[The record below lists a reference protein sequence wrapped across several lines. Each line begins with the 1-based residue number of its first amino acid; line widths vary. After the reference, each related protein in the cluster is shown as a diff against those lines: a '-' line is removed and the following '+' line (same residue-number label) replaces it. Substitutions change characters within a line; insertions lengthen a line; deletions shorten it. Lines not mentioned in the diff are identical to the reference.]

1 MAKTLSNAQHQSLL
15 LILGVLSELSTSET
29 RPTQKAA
36 LSYCTAN
43 LLDIVAPPKPPTPPA
58 SQAAPPAAPVLTI
71 TEVDGPT
78 PPIRAHAHDAAVK
91 AAATRKANK
100 TKAAGTGERIGAN
113 TKAPAWSDGP
123 APTTDFTADSGA
135 GDS

>member
-1 MAKTLSNAQHQSLL
+1 MAKTLSNVQHQSLL

-43 LLDIVAPPKPPTPPA
+43 LLDIVAPPKAPA
-58 SQAAPPAAPVLTI
+58 PAVNQAAPPAAPVLTI

-91 AAATRKANK
+91 AAPTRKANK
-100 TKAAGTGERIGAN
+100 QKSAATGEKIGAD
-113 TKAPAWSDGP
+113 TKAPETSDEP
-123 APTTDFTADSGA
+123 AVTE
-135 GDS
+135 

>member
-15 LILGVLSELSTSET
+15 LILGVLSELTTSET

-78 PPIRAHAHDAAVK
+78 PPIRAHSHDAAVK

-100 TKAAGTGERIGAN
+100 AKAADTATTDDATGD
-113 TKAPAWSDGP
+113 APAASGE
-123 APTTDFTADSGA
+123 TAA
-135 GDS
+135 AE

>member
-15 LILGVLSELSTSET
+15 LILGVLTELSTSET

-58 SQAAPPAAPVLTI
+58 NQATPPAAPVLTI

-78 PPIRAHAHDAAVK
+78 PPIRAHSHDAAVK

-100 TKAAGTGERIGAN
+100 AKAAGTAEKIGAD
-113 TKAPAWSDGP
+113 TKAPEPSDEP
-123 APTTDFTADSGA
+123 AVTE
-135 GDS
+135 

>member
-15 LILGVLSELSTSET
+15 LILGVLTELSTSET

-58 SQAAPPAAPVLTI
+58 SQAPPPAAPVLTI

-78 PPIRAHAHDAAVK
+78 PPIRAHSHDAAVK

-100 TKAAGTGERIGAN
+100 AKAAGTAEKIGAD
-113 TKAPAWSDGP
+113 TKAPEPSAEP
-123 APTTDFTADSGA
+123 AVTE
-135 GDS
+135 

>member
-15 LILGVLSELSTSET
+15 LVLGVLSELSTSET

-58 SQAAPPAAPVLTI
+58 SPAPPPAAPVLTI

-78 PPIRAHAHDAAVK
+78 PPSRAHSHDAAVN

-100 TKAAGTGERIGAN
+100 AKAAGTGERIGAD
-113 TKAPAWSDGP
+113 TKAPEPSDEP
-123 APTTDFTADSGA
+123 AVTE
-135 GDS
+135 

>member
-1 MAKTLSNAQHQSLL
+1 MAKTLSNVQHQSLL

-43 LLDIVAPPKPPTPPA
+43 LLDIVAPPKAPTPA
-58 SQAAPPAAPVLTI
+58 VNQAAPPAAHEGASA
-71 TEVDGPT
+71 TEHSPT
-78 PPIRAHAHDAAVK
+78 QPIRAHAHAAAVK

-100 TKAAGTGERIGAN
+100 AKAAGNGNLADVAGTVENDAAG
-113 TKAPAWSDGP
+113 SDQ
-123 APTTDFTADSGA
+123 TE
-135 GDS
+135 

>member
-1 MAKTLSNAQHQSLL
+1 MAKTLSNVQHQSLL

-43 LLDIVAPPKPPTPPA
+43 LLDIVAPPKAPTPAA

-100 TKAAGTGERIGAN
+100 AKSAATGEKIGAD
-113 TKAPAWSDGP
+113 TKAPEPSDEP
-123 APTTDFTADSGA
+123 AVTE
-135 GDS
+135 

>member
-1 MAKTLSNAQHQSLL
+1 MAKTLSNVQHQSLL

-43 LLDIVAPPKPPTPPA
+43 LLDIVAPPKAPA
-58 SQAAPPAAPVLTI
+58 PAVNQAAPPAAPVLTI

-100 TKAAGTGERIGAN
+100 QKSAATGEKIGAD
-113 TKAPAWSDGP
+113 TKAPEPSDEP
-123 APTTDFTADSGA
+123 AVTE
-135 GDS
+135 

>member
-1 MAKTLSNAQHQSLL
+1 MTHQLSKVQQAVISYCIAVIDAIPDTEL
-15 LILGVLSELSTSET
+15 LILTH
-29 RPTQKAA
+29 AA
-36 LSYCTAN
+36 LQTVRHGLEQ
-43 LLDIVAPPKPPTPPA
+43 LLPTPAKPTPAA

-100 TKAAGTGERIGAN
+100 QKSAGIAEKIGAD
-113 TKAPAWSDGP
+113 TKAPEPSDEP
-123 APTTDFTADSGA
+123 AVTE
-135 GDS
+135 

>member
-1 MAKTLSNAQHQSLL
+1 MAKTLSNVQHQSLL
-15 LILGVLSELSTSET
+15 LILGVLSALSTSET

-36 LSYCTAN
+36 LSYCTAK
-43 LLDIVAPPKPPTPPA
+43 LLDIVAPPEPPTPPA
-58 SQAAPPAAPVLTI
+58 SQAPPPAAPVLTI

-78 PPIRAHAHDAAVK
+78 PPIRAHAHAAAVK

-100 TKAAGTGERIGAN
+100 AKAAGTGERIGAN
-113 TKAPAWSDGP
+113 TKAPAGSVDA
-123 APTTDFTADSGA
+123 APTTDFSADSGA

>member
-1 MAKTLSNAQHQSLL
+1 MAKTLSNVQHQSLL

-36 LSYCTAN
+36 LSYCAAN
-43 LLDIVAPPKPPTPPA
+43 LLDIVAPPKAPTPA
-58 SQAAPPAAPVLTI
+58 VNQAAPPAAPVLTI

-91 AAATRKANK
+91 AAPTRKANK
-100 TKAAGTGERIGAN
+100 QKSAGTGEKIRAD
-113 TKAPAWSDGP
+113 TKAPKPNDEP
-123 APTTDFTADSGA
+123 AVTE
-135 GDS
+135 

>member
-1 MAKTLSNAQHQSLL
+1 MAKTLSNVQHQSLL

-43 LLDIVAPPKPPTPPA
+43 LLDIVAPPKAPA
-58 SQAAPPAAPVLTI
+58 PAVNQATPPAAPVLTI

-100 TKAAGTGERIGAN
+100 QKSAGTGEKIGAD
-113 TKAPAWSDGP
+113 TKAPEPSDEP
-123 APTTDFTADSGA
+123 AVTE
-135 GDS
+135 